1 MVFFVA
7 TLILLILPGG
17 AKIQEN
23 RKLFL
28 ENKIH
33 GKSGNVSSGITE
45 GKRRAS
51 FNEKS
56 KERINIRK
64 LKGDN
69 DEAVGFVETESHEP
83 LPGAL
88 IVVKGYDGSPGQGS
102 SEEKKITKIWFNA
115 LENFDAYK
123 EKLKGFHHLVASI
136 QNKDDSL
143 VLRADRNGAYRAC
156 IKDIVKIV
164 NPKWKK
170 ENVVLEFKCYPGDG
184 YPLYKKKGL
193 SFSQV
198 INYGRLPEFIFPKTS
213 CLTVFLPKELSRRL
227 KKRNKGEEAAIF
239 LFNLDNGFGLIRPI
253 GFFWGEHIKYDGREC
268 FEFKFLPPGRW
279 ICKLL
284 IVGGRIN
291 PEKTFPEEGL
301 LFDLS
306 SQKIGDFNI
315 FSKEKGGYF
324 SLKKEAKGR
333 INDWGEI
340 DAGINIYCSK
350 EISLVG
356 GANESVFL
364 RNESK
369 KNKAIIREQRKY
381 KKNELW
387 ISEVIG
393 RGCKQ
398 FIMPLYGMSLGG
410 KGNQAS
416 ISGLSS
422 GHFLFTGVFGENFV
436 VSKEIFFRGENE
448 LKCVELSNSQTQYN
462 KKNLADYGS
471 VKIIADQELDGVL
484 YFARA
489 GKDGVGGASL
499 KFVTQKKIIYLN
511 NLRKGSYFCFFV
523 GKLAVVYP
531 KEFKVFPG
539 QVSVLDFDCRKMGG
553 LLVDWGFK
561 RENCRADERKI
572 IKASI
577 ISNLDLY
584 KKLELENGYKGKI
597 YNEYDR
603 LFLSKMFYYSKGKML
618 GNWDI
623 LGPGEKVVFWH
634 LFPGEWKLVLKEKEK
649 EKGKNKWDKWVVLK
663 EKNILIKG
671 GLVKYEKIR

>member
-1 MVFFVA
+1 MLKIGPWPHSGRRVA
-7 TLILLILPGG
+7 P
-17 AKIQEN
+17 
-23 RKLFL
+23 
-28 ENKIH
+28 
-33 GKSGNVSSGITE
+33 
-45 GKRRAS
+45 
-51 FNEKS
+51 
-56 KERINIRK
+56 
-64 LKGDN
+64 
-69 DEAVGFVETESHEP
+69 
-83 LPGAL
+83 
-88 IVVKGYDGSPGQGS
+88 
-102 SEEKKITKIWFNA
+102 
-115 LENFDAYK
+115 
-123 EKLKGFHHLVASI
+123 
-136 QNKDDSL
+136 
-143 VLRADRNGAYRAC
+143 
-156 IKDIVKIV
+156 
-164 NPKWKK
+164 
-170 ENVVLEFKCYPGDG
+170 
-184 YPLYKKKGL
+184 
-193 SFSQV
+193 
-198 INYGRLPEFIFPKTS
+198 
-213 CLTVFLPKELSRRL
+213 
-227 KKRNKGEEAAIF
+227 KRNKGEEAAIF

-284 IVGGRIN
+284 IVGGRFN
-291 PEKTFPEEGL
+291 PEKTFPEEAL
-301 LFDLS
+301 LSDLS
-306 SQKIGDFNI
+306 SQKICDLSV
-315 FSKEKGGYF
+315 FSKEKSGYF
-324 SLKKEAKGR
+324 SLEKGAKLR
-333 INDWGEI
+333 INNWGEI
-340 DAGINIYCSK
+340 DAEIKIYGSK

-436 VSKEIFFRGENE
+436 VSKEILFGGGNE

-462 KKNLADYGS
+462 KNLADYGS

-484 YFARA
+484 YFAWA
-489 GKDGVGGASL
+489 GKDGVGGVSL

-539 QVSVLDFDCRKMGG
+539 RVSVLDFDCRKMGG
-553 LLVDWGFK
+553 VLVDWGFK

-584 KKLELENGYKGKI
+584 SFCCGKSEL
-597 YNEYDR
+597 
-603 LFLSKMFYYSKGKML
+603 LTFQAQ
-618 GNWDI
+618 I
-623 LGPGEKVVFWH
+623 L
-634 LFPGEWKLVLKEKEK
+634 
-649 EKGKNKWDKWVVLK
+649 
-663 EKNILIKG
+663 
-671 GLVKYEKIR
+671 